1 MERAISAPGKLFIS
15 GEYAV
20 LWGGAAR
27 VAAVG
32 PRVSAFV
39 RTRDD
44 RRVDIVLEE
53 GRLTGTATPAGV
65 KWQGAVPGEYRF
77 VAHTIDLAYRLGSH
91 DSPGFAVALAP
102 SPKGENGQKLGFGS
116 SARATV
122 LAAEAARLALGGT
135 FDSLKLALLA
145 HADAQQ
151 GKGSGGDV
159 AACFAG
165 GLVRYRRYDVAP
177 LIKAANSSGFSTG
190 LSASSSVELLRAQN
204 IEHPMLYAFSGTS
217 ASTPSLI
224 AHVEREWGLEK
235 RTRFVEESD
244 GHGERL
250 EHALA
255 RGDFSE
261 VTDACSS
268 LQRLL
273 WSLEVTRT
281 PQLERLLALATAYG
295 CTGKQSG
302 AGGGDGV
309 ILFSPGESARDA
321 LASALSERK
330 IMSMPVS
337 LAQGLRGEADVPPEL
352 SGWLQACW

>member
-20 LWGGAAR
+20 LWGGVAR

-44 RRVDIVLEE
+44 RRVDIVIEE

-65 KWQGAVPGEYRF
+65 KWQSDVPADYRF

-91 DSPGFAVALAP
+91 DAPGFAVAFAP
-102 SPKGENGQKLGFGS
+102 SPKAENGQKLGFGS

-122 LAAEAARLALGGT
+122 LAAEAARSALGGT

-145 HADAQQ
+145 HAGAQG

-165 GLVRYRRYDVAP
+165 GLVRYRKYDVAP

-190 LSASSSVELLRAQN
+190 LGSSGAVDLLRAPN
-204 IEHPMLYAFSGTS
+204 IERPMLYAFSGTS

-224 AHVEREWGLEK
+224 AQVEREWSPEK
-235 RTRFVEESD
+235 RARFVEESD
-244 GHGERL
+244 AHGERL
-250 EHALA
+250 EQALA
-255 RGDFSE
+255 RGDFSD
-261 VTDACSS
+261 VTDACAS

-273 WSLEVTRT
+273 SSLGVTRNAS
-281 PQLERLLALATAYG
+281 LERLLALAGAFG

-309 ILFSPGESARDA
+309 ILFAPDEVARDA
-321 LASALSERK
+321 LANAFTERQM
-330 IMSMPVS
+330 MSMPVS
-337 LAQGLRGEADVPPEL
+337 LAQGLRGDAAVPAEL
-352 SGWLQACW
+352 SGWLQAGW